1 MNSTPKTALPLFQR
15 FEGEKGKKMIIEAL
29 LPQRIVQHN
38 RELASAY
45 ADKGRLVEYP
55 VGSDLLKQGDSDN
68 DILFL
73 LSGMVEVLVN
83 LRVVAFR
90 REGESIGE
98 MSLLSPVTTRSA
110 TVRATK
116 ATLALRVDEADFCE
130 IATNHPQVWKPI
142 AHTIAERLREREKF
156 HRPPNPVPVLFI
168 GSSVEGLPV
177 AREIVNGLK
186 HDDIIARAWSNPG
199 VFDPGGVTLDV
210 LLKEVESC
218 DFAAFVFGPDD
229 KVASRDEEYTAPRDN
244 VIFEM
249 GLFLGSLNRNRTY
262 IIKDHASH
270 IKIPSDLLGITPITY
285 VSKAGQDLASTLS
298 TVCNDLCSKIEKEGV
313 R

>member
-1 MNSTPKTALPLFQR
+1 MNMPSNTAVPLFQR
-15 FEGEKGKKMIIEAL
+15 FEGEKGKKMVIEAL

-55 VGSDLLKQGDSDN
+55 VGSDLLTQGDSDN

-73 LSGMVEVLVN
+73 LSGTVEVLVN
-83 LRVVAFR
+83 MRVVAFR
-90 REGESIGE
+90 HEGESIGE
-98 MSLLSPVTTRSA
+98 MSLLSPITTRSA
-110 TVRATK
+110 TVKATK
-116 ATLALRVDEADFCE
+116 PTLALRVDEADFCE

-142 AHTIAERLREREKF
+142 ANTIADRLREREKF

-168 GSSVEGLPV
+168 GSSVEGLGT

-186 HDDIIARAWSNPG
+186 HDDIIAKAWCTPG

-210 LLKEVESC
+210 LLKEVEYC

-229 KVASRDEEYTAPRDN
+229 RVASRAEEYAAPRDN

-249 GLFLGSLNRNRTY
+249 GLFLGRLDRNRTF
-262 IIKDHASH
+262 IIKDHASQ

-285 VSKAGQDLASTLS
+285 VSKPGQNLATTLS
-298 TVCNDLCSKIEKEGV
+298 TVCNEIRSKIVKEGV